1 MKHLLITTIA
11 VMVLV
16 GCNSPDTVDSVIGQS
31 PPTSQPNQVEK
42 TPIPIPL
49 TEIEL
54 PTENEKSA
62 LIDKTITVF
71 GIKVFALE
79 GVTDRDLKLVAN
91 VLAQWIDND
100 EDGTPDNPAVL
111 AEIVRQKSR
120 MILGVT
126 FGQIGPWHENS
137 QRMLKYVHAPTYGL
151 YVTTINHNWYGL
163 PLIEYSQGHSRT

>member
-1 MKHLLITTIA
+1 MHNMKLLFSVSAIVLIIT
-11 VMVLV
+11 
-16 GCNSPDTVDSVIGQS
+16 GCNSPDTVDSIIAQS

-42 TPIPIPL
+42 TAVPIPL
-49 TEIEL
+49 TEIEP

-79 GVTDRDLKLVAN
+79 GVTHRDLTLVAN

-111 AEIVRQKSR
+111 VRLSDRKV
-120 MILGVT
+120 G
-126 FGQIGPWHENS
+126 
-137 QRMLKYVHAPTYGL
+137 
-151 YVTTINHNWYGL
+151 
-163 PLIEYSQGHSRT
+163 

>member
-11 VMVLV
+11 AVALV
-16 GCNSPDTVDSVIGQS
+16 GCDSPDTVDSVIGQS
-31 PPTSQPNQVEK
+31 PPTRQPNQVEK
-42 TPIPIPL
+42 APVPIPL
-49 TEIEL
+49 MEIDL

-100 EDGTPDNPAVL
+100 EDGTPDNP
-111 AEIVRQKSR
+111 
-120 MILGVT
+120 
-126 FGQIGPWHENS
+126 
-137 QRMLKYVHAPTYGL
+137 
-151 YVTTINHNWYGL
+151 
-163 PLIEYSQGHSRT
+163 

>member
-11 VMVLV
+11 AVVLV
-16 GCNSPDTVDSVIGQS
+16 GCDSPDTVDSVIGQS
-31 PPTSQPNQVEK
+31 PPTRQPNQVEK
-42 TPIPIPL
+42 APVPIPL
-49 TEIEL
+49 MEIEL

-100 EDGTPDNPAVL
+100 EDGTPDNPTVL

-126 FGQIGPWHENS
+126 FDQIGPWHENS
-137 QRMLKYVHAPTYGL
+137 QRMLKYVHVPTYGL
-151 YVTTINHNWYGL
+151 DVTTINHNWYGL
-163 PLIEYSQGHSRT
+163 PLSEYSQGQKS